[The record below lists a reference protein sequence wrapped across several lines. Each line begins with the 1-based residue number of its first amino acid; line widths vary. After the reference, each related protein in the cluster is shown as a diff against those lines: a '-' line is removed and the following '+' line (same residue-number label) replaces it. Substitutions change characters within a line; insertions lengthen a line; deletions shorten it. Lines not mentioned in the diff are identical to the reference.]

1 MTLHHISFRFEL
13 KIPFHQAANLVAVRA
28 IIEDL
33 IINAAENPNE
43 CISAN
48 EAAEG
53 PHALIRMLS
62 KSDAGSY
69 MVQQQGY
76 GKDGPTDYGSGQ
88 NQGGYQSNG
97 GYATRGRGWVSI
109 LFCIIFLYFL
119 LNNPVKKIKQ
129 TKKKLK
135 SEIPFLS
142 LLPKKIQILG

>member
-97 GYATRGRGWVSI
+97 GYATRGRGWVSV
-109 LFCIIFLYFL
+109 LYYIFIF
-119 LNNPVKKIKQ
+119 
-129 TKKKLK
+129 
-135 SEIPFLS
+135 SS
-142 LLPKKIQILG
+142 